1 MKEVREMLRTMVSA
15 TNTLSQL
22 QHQLDTIS
30 TNIANSNTTGYKAQ
44 QASFTEMLYQQYNN
58 DEYDR
63 TVRDTPVGIRYGVGA
78 QIGLIQSNQ
87 TQGSLQ
93 VTDRDLDFALTTKNQ
108 YFNVLM
114 QNAEGDVRTAYTRN
128 GSFYVTQTEP
138 GILSLVNGDG
148 YQVAD
153 ANGQPITFPD
163 NVTAFTMDSDGSL
176 VAGYENGASLRF
188 QLGISELQKPNVM
201 EKLQGG
207 TYIGL
212 PENLDALGFTQAQVM
227 TDLQGANRQVGIQ
240 KGALEMSNVDVSKE
254 MTNLIQAQRS
264 YQFNTRAI
272 TIADQMLGLING
284 IR

>member
-1 MKEVREMLRTMVSA
+1 MLRTMVTA
-15 TNTLSQL
+15 TNTLSQI
-22 QHQLDTIS
+22 QQQLDTIS
-30 TNIANSNTTGYKAQ
+30 SNIANSNTHGYKAQ
-44 QASFTEMLYQQYNN
+44 QANFSEMLYQQFNN

-78 QIGLIQSNQ
+78 QIGQIQSNQ
-87 TQGSLQ
+87 SQGSIQ
-93 VTDRDLDFALTTKNQ
+93 ITDRDLDFALTTKNQ

-114 QNAEGDVRTAYTRN
+114 QNDAGEVRTAYTRN
-128 GSFYVTQTEP
+128 GSFYVTPTEP
-138 GILSLVNGDG
+138 GIVSLVNSDG

-163 NVTAFTMDSDGSL
+163 DVSQFTMNSDGSL
-176 VAGYENGASLRF
+176 LANYENGTTLSF
-188 QLGISELQKPNVM
+188 QLGISSLQKPQVM
-201 EKLQGG
+201 EQLQGG

-212 PENLDALGFTQAQVM
+212 PENLDELGYTEQQVL

-240 KGALEMSNVDVSKE
+240 KGALEMSNVDLSKE

-264 YQFNTRAI
+264 YQFNTRAV

>member
-1 MKEVREMLRTMVSA
+1 MLRTMVSA

-44 QASFTEMLYQQYNN
+44 QANFTEMLYQQFNN
-58 DEYDR
+58 DELDR

-78 QIGLIQSNQ
+78 QVGLIQSNQ

-93 VTDRDLDFALTTKNQ
+93 VTNRDLDFALTTKNQ

-114 QNAEGDVRTAYTRN
+114 QSEEGDVRTAYTRN

-138 GILSLVNGDG
+138 GILSLVNSDG

-163 NVTAFTMDSDGSL
+163 NVTGFTMDSDGSL
-176 VAGYENGASLRF
+176 VARYENGTPLNF

-212 PENLDALGFTQAQVM
+212 PENLDALGFTQAQVL

>member
-1 MKEVREMLRTMVSA
+1 MLRTMMTA
-15 TNTLSQL
+15 TNTLSQV
-22 QHQLDTIS
+22 QQQLDTIS
-30 TNIANSNTTGYKAQ
+30 SNIANSNTHGYKAQ
-44 QASFTEMLYQQYNN
+44 QANFSEMLYQQFKN

-78 QIGLIQSNQ
+78 QIGQIQSNQ
-87 TQGSLQ
+87 AQGSIQL
-93 VTDRDLDFALTTKNQ
+93 TERDLDFALTTKNQ

-114 QNAEGDVRTAYTRN
+114 QNDAGEVRTAYTRN
-128 GSFYVTQTEP
+128 GSFYVSPTEA
-138 GILSLVNGDG
+138 GIVTLVNSDG

-163 NVTAFTMDSDGSL
+163 DVTQFTMNSDGTL
-176 VAGYENGASLRF
+176 VANYENGTTLTF
-188 QLGISELQKPNVM
+188 QLGISSLQKPQVM

-212 PENLDALGFTQAQVM
+212 PENLDELGFTQAQVL

-240 KGALEMSNVDVSKE
+240 KGALEMSNVDLSQE

-264 YQFNTRAI
+264 YQFNTRAV

>member
-1 MKEVREMLRTMVSA
+1 MLRTMMTA
-15 TNTLSQL
+15 TNTLSQV
-22 QHQLDTIS
+22 QQQLDTIS
-30 TNIANSNTTGYKAQ
+30 SNIANSNTHGYKAQ
-44 QASFTEMLYQQYNN
+44 QANFSEMLYQQFNN

-78 QIGLIQSNQ
+78 QIGQIQSNQ
-87 TQGSLQ
+87 AQGSIQL
-93 VTDRDLDFALTTKNQ
+93 TERDLDFALTTKNQ

-114 QNAEGDVRTAYTRN
+114 QDDAGDVRTAYTRN
-128 GSFYVTQTEP
+128 GSFYVTPTEA
-138 GILSLVNGDG
+138 GIVTLVNSDG

-163 NVTAFTMDSDGSL
+163 DVTQFTMDSDGTL
-176 VAGYENGASLRF
+176 VANYDNGATLTF
-188 QLGISELQKPNVM
+188 QLGISSLQKPQVM

-212 PENLDALGFTQAQVM
+212 PENLDELGFTQAQVL

-240 KGALEMSNVDVSKE
+240 KGALEMSNVDLSQE

-264 YQFNTRAI
+264 YQFNTRAV

>member
-1 MKEVREMLRTMVSA
+1 MLRTMMTA
-15 TNTLSQL
+15 TNTLSQV
-22 QHQLDTIS
+22 QQQLDTIS
-30 TNIANSNTTGYKAQ
+30 SNIANSNTHGYKAQ
-44 QASFTEMLYQQYNN
+44 QANFSEMLYQQFKN
-58 DEYDR
+58 DDYDR

-78 QIGLIQSNQ
+78 QIGQIQSNQ
-87 TQGSLQ
+87 AQGSIQL
-93 VTDRDLDFALTTKNQ
+93 TERDLDFALTTKNQ

-114 QNAEGDVRTAYTRN
+114 QNDAGDVRTAYTRN
-128 GSFYVTQTEP
+128 GSFYVTPTEA
-138 GILSLVNGDG
+138 GIVSLVNSDG

-163 NVTAFTMDSDGSL
+163 DVTQFTMNSDGSL
-176 VAGYENGASLRF
+176 IASYENGVTLTF
-188 QLGISELQKPNVM
+188 QLGISSMQKPQVM

-212 PENLDALGFTQAQVM
+212 PENLDELGFTQAQVL

-240 KGALEMSNVDVSKE
+240 KGALEMSNVDVSQE

-264 YQFNTRAI
+264 YQFNTRAV

>member
-1 MKEVREMLRTMVSA
+1 MLRTMVTA
-15 TNTLSQL
+15 TNTLSQI

-30 TNIANSNTTGYKAQ
+30 SNIANSNTHGYKAQ
-44 QASFTEMLYQQYNN
+44 QANFSEMLYQQFNN

-78 QIGLIQSNQ
+78 QIGQIQSNQ
-87 TQGSLQ
+87 SQGSIQ
-93 VTDRDLDFALTTKNQ
+93 ITDRDLDFALTTKNQ

-114 QNAEGDVRTAYTRN
+114 QNDAGEVRTAYTRN
-128 GSFYVTQTEP
+128 GSFYVTPTEP
-138 GILSLVNGDG
+138 GIVSLVNSDG

-163 NVTAFTMDSDGSL
+163 DVSQFTMNSDGSL
-176 VAGYENGASLRF
+176 MANYENGTTLSF
-188 QLGISELQKPNVM
+188 QLGISSLQKPQVM
-201 EKLQGG
+201 EQLQGG

-212 PENLDALGFTQAQVM
+212 PENLDELGYTEQQIL

-240 KGALEMSNVDVSKE
+240 KGALEMSNVDLSKE

-264 YQFNTRAI
+264 YQFNTRAV

>member
-1 MKEVREMLRTMVSA
+1 MLRTMMTA
-15 TNTLSQL
+15 TNTLSQV
-22 QHQLDTIS
+22 QQQLDTIS
-30 TNIANSNTTGYKAQ
+30 SNIANSNTHGYKAQ
-44 QASFTEMLYQQYNN
+44 QANFSEMLYQQFNN

-78 QIGLIQSNQ
+78 QIGQIQSNQ
-87 TQGSLQ
+87 AQGSIQL
-93 VTDRDLDFALTTKNQ
+93 TERDLDFALTTKNQ

-114 QNAEGDVRTAYTRN
+114 QNDAGDVRTAYTRN
-128 GSFYVTQTEP
+128 GSFYVTPTEA
-138 GILSLVNGDG
+138 GIVTLVNSDG

-163 NVTAFTMDSDGSL
+163 DVTQFTMDSDGTL
-176 VAGYENGASLRF
+176 VANYDNGATLTF
-188 QLGISELQKPNVM
+188 QLGISSLQKPQVM

-212 PENLDALGFTQAQVM
+212 PENLDELGFTQAQVL

-240 KGALEMSNVDVSKE
+240 KGALEMSNVDLSQE

-264 YQFNTRAI
+264 YQFNTRAV

>member
-1 MKEVREMLRTMVSA
+1 MVTA
-15 TNTLSQL
+15 TNTLSQV
-22 QHQLDTIS
+22 QQQLDTIS
-30 TNIANSNTTGYKAQ
+30 SNIANSNTHGYKAQ
-44 QASFTEMLYQQYNN
+44 QANFSEMLYQQFKN

-78 QIGLIQSNQ
+78 QIGQIQSNQ
-87 TQGSLQ
+87 AQGSIQL
-93 VTDRDLDFALTTKNQ
+93 TERDLDFALTTKNQ

-114 QNAEGDVRTAYTRN
+114 QNDAGEVRTAYTRN
-128 GSFYVTQTEP
+128 GSFYVSPTEA
-138 GILSLVNGDG
+138 GIVTLVNSDG

-163 NVTAFTMDSDGSL
+163 DVTQFTMDSDGTL
-176 VAGYENGASLRF
+176 VANYENGTTLTF
-188 QLGISELQKPNVM
+188 QLGISSLQKPQVM

-212 PENLDALGFTQAQVM
+212 PENLDELGFTQAQVL

-240 KGALEMSNVDVSKE
+240 KGALEMSNVDLSQE

-264 YQFNTRAI
+264 YQFNTRAV

>member
-1 MKEVREMLRTMVSA
+1 MLRTMVTA
-15 TNTLSQL
+15 TNTLSQV
-22 QHQLDTIS
+22 QQQLDTIS
-30 TNIANSNTTGYKAQ
+30 SNIANSNTHGYKAQ
-44 QASFTEMLYQQYNN
+44 QANFSEMLYQQFKN

-78 QIGLIQSNQ
+78 QIGQIQSNQ
-87 TQGSLQ
+87 AQGSIQL
-93 VTDRDLDFALTTKNQ
+93 TERDLDFALTTKNQ

-114 QNAEGDVRTAYTRN
+114 QNDAGEVRTAYTRN
-128 GSFYVTQTEP
+128 GSFYVSPTEA
-138 GILSLVNGDG
+138 GIVTLVNSDG

-163 NVTAFTMDSDGSL
+163 DVTQFTMDSDGTL
-176 VAGYENGASLRF
+176 VANYENGTTLTF
-188 QLGISELQKPNVM
+188 QLGISSLQKPQVM

-212 PENLDALGFTQAQVM
+212 PENLDELGFTQAQVL

-240 KGALEMSNVDVSKE
+240 KGALEMSNVDLSQE

-264 YQFNTRAI
+264 YQFNTRAV

>member
-1 MKEVREMLRTMVSA
+1 MLRTMVSA

-44 QASFTEMLYQQYNN
+44 QANFTEMLYQQFNN
-58 DEYDR
+58 DELDR

-114 QNAEGDVRTAYTRN
+114 QNPEGDVRTAYTRN

-138 GILSLVNGDG
+138 GILSLVNSDG

-163 NVTAFTMDSDGSL
+163 NVTGFTMDSDGSL
-176 VAGYENGASLRF
+176 VASYENGTPLKFR
-188 QLGISELQKPNVM
+188 LGISELQKPNVM

-212 PENLDALGFTQAQVM
+212 PENLDALGFTQAQVL

>member
-1 MKEVREMLRTMVSA
+1 MLRTMVTA
-15 TNTLSQL
+15 TNTLSQI

-30 TNIANSNTTGYKAQ
+30 SNIANSNTHGYKAQ
-44 QASFTEMLYQQYNN
+44 QANFSEMLYQQFNN

-78 QIGLIQSNQ
+78 QIGQIQSNQ
-87 TQGSLQ
+87 SQGSIQ
-93 VTDRDLDFALTTKNQ
+93 ITNRDLDFALTTKNQ

-114 QNAEGDVRTAYTRN
+114 QNDAGEVRTAYTRN
-128 GSFYVTQTEP
+128 GSFYVTPTEP
-138 GILSLVNGDG
+138 GIVSLVNSDG

-163 NVTAFTMDSDGSL
+163 DVSQFTMNSDGSL
-176 VAGYENGASLRF
+176 VASYENGTTLSF
-188 QLGISELQKPNVM
+188 QLGISSLQKPQVM
-201 EKLQGG
+201 EQLQGG

-212 PENLDALGFTQAQVM
+212 PENLDELGYTEQQIL
-227 TDLQGANRQVGIQ
+227 TNLQGANRQVGIQ
-240 KGALEMSNVDVSKE
+240 KGALEMSNVDLSKE

-264 YQFNTRAI
+264 YQFNTRAV

>member
-1 MKEVREMLRTMVSA
+1 MLRTMVSA

-44 QASFTEMLYQQYNN
+44 QANFTEMLYQQFNN
-58 DEYDR
+58 DELDR

-114 QNAEGDVRTAYTRN
+114 QNPEGDVRTAYTRN

-138 GILSLVNGDG
+138 GILSLVNSDG

-163 NVTAFTMDSDGSL
+163 NVTGFTMDSDGSL
-176 VAGYENGASLRF
+176 VANYENGTPLKF

-212 PENLDALGFTQAQVM
+212 PENLDALGFTQAQVL

>member
-1 MKEVREMLRTMVSA
+1 MLRTMVTA
-15 TNTLSQL
+15 TNTLSQI
-22 QHQLDTIS
+22 QQQLDTIS
-30 TNIANSNTTGYKAQ
+30 SNIANSNTHGYKAQ
-44 QASFTEMLYQQYNN
+44 QANFSEMLYQQFNN

-78 QIGLIQSNQ
+78 QIGQIQSNQ
-87 TQGSLQ
+87 SQGSIQ
-93 VTDRDLDFALTTKNQ
+93 ITDRDLDFALTTKNQ

-114 QNAEGDVRTAYTRN
+114 QNDAGEVRTAYTRN
-128 GSFYVTQTEP
+128 GSFYVTPTEP
-138 GILSLVNGDG
+138 GIVSLVNSDG

-163 NVTAFTMDSDGSL
+163 DVSQFTMNSDGSL
-176 VAGYENGASLRF
+176 LANYENGTTLSF
-188 QLGISELQKPNVM
+188 QLGISSLQKPQVM
-201 EKLQGG
+201 EQLQGG

-212 PENLDALGFTQAQVM
+212 PENLDELGFTAQQVL

-240 KGALEMSNVDVSKE
+240 KGALEMSNVDLSKE

-264 YQFNTRAI
+264 YQFNTRAV

>member
-1 MKEVREMLRTMVSA
+1 MLRTMVSA

-22 QHQLDTIS
+22 QHQIDTIS

-44 QASFTEMLYQQYNN
+44 QANFTEMLYQQFNN
-58 DEYDR
+58 DELDR

-93 VTDRDLDFALTTKNQ
+93 ETNRDLDFALTTKNQ

-114 QNAEGDVRTAYTRN
+114 QNEEGDVRTAYTRN

-138 GILSLVNGDG
+138 GILSLVNSDG

-163 NVTAFTMDSDGSL
+163 NVTGFTMDSDGSL
-176 VAGYENGASLRF
+176 VASYENGTQLKF

-212 PENLDALGFTQAQVM
+212 PENLDTLGFTQAQVL
-227 TDLQGANRQVGIQ
+227 TDLQGSNRQVGIQ

>member
-1 MKEVREMLRTMVSA
+1 MLRTMNTA
-15 TNTLSQL
+15 TNTLSQI

-30 TNIANSNTTGYKAQ
+30 TNIANSNTHGYKAQ
-44 QASFTEMLYQQYNN
+44 QANFTEMLYQQFNN

-78 QIGLIQSNQ
+78 QIGSIQSNQ
-87 TQGSLQ
+87 TQGSIQ
-93 VTDRDLDFALTTKNQ
+93 TTNRDLDFALTTKNQ

-114 QNAEGDVRTAYTRN
+114 QNDEGEVQTAYTRN
-128 GSFYVTQTEP
+128 GSFYVTPTEP
-138 GILSLVNGDG
+138 GIVTLVNGDG

-163 NVTAFTMDSDGSL
+163 DVSRFTMDSDGSL
-176 VAGYENGASLRF
+176 VASYENGTTLKF
-188 QLGISELQKPNVM
+188 QLGITSLQKPQVM

-212 PENLDALGFTQAQVM
+212 PENLDELGYTEQQVL
-227 TDLQGANRQVGIQ
+227 TNLQGANRQVGIQ

-254 MTNLIQAQRS
+254 LTNLIQAQRS

>member
-1 MKEVREMLRTMVSA
+1 MVTA
-15 TNTLSQL
+15 TNTLSQV
-22 QHQLDTIS
+22 QQQLDTIS
-30 TNIANSNTTGYKAQ
+30 SNIANSNTHGYKAQ
-44 QASFTEMLYQQYNN
+44 QANFSEMLYQQFNN

-78 QIGLIQSNQ
+78 QIGQIQSNQ
-87 TQGSLQ
+87 AQGSIQL
-93 VTDRDLDFALTTKNQ
+93 TERDLDFALTTKNQ

-114 QNAEGDVRTAYTRN
+114 QNDAGDVRTAYTRN
-128 GSFYVTQTEP
+128 GSFYVTPTEA
-138 GILSLVNGDG
+138 GIVTLVNSDG

-163 NVTAFTMDSDGSL
+163 DVTQFTMDSDGTL
-176 VAGYENGASLRF
+176 VANYDNGATLTF
-188 QLGISELQKPNVM
+188 QLGISSLQKPQVM

-212 PENLDALGFTQAQVM
+212 PENLDELGFTQAQVL

-240 KGALEMSNVDVSKE
+240 KGALEMSNVDVSQE

-264 YQFNTRAI
+264 YQFNTRAV